1 MFSPSLKKNAE
12 HAPTPTVTTRG
23 RRRQR
28 PASSENTAQQP
39 KAKRSRIALNEQT
52 FVSPDAN
59 TDNFEVKATRS
70 QMKETKQDGIENAPP
85 TIRKELSVRS
95 KKAKGGDRVGKGDGS
110 LVLVGHALCT
120 TRGTDN

>member
-1 MFSPSLKKNAE
+1 MFSPSLKKDAE

-52 FVSPDAN
+52 FVTPDAN
-59 TDNFEVKATRS
+59 VDNFEVKAARHPT
-70 QMKETKQDGIENAPP
+70 KESKQDGIENTPP

-95 KKAKGGDRVGKGDGS
+95 KKIKGADRVGKGDGS
-110 LVLVGHALCT
+110 IVLVRNRSKRDLWEK
-120 TRGTDN
+120 